1 MNTDKPFDSWT
12 HDGYASPLP
21 KCLIMETFLHSNT
34 ADTTLSFLTVKY
46 APSVV
51 MDSQCFYRHVLV
63 GKEGSECSLDIV
75 SSCSVFQCEKRDRK
89 SSFTL

>member
-21 KCLIMETFLHSNT
+21 KCLMMETFLHSNT

-51 MDSQCFYRHVLV
+51 MDS
-63 GKEGSECSLDIV
+63 
-75 SSCSVFQCEKRDRK
+75 
-89 SSFTL
+89 